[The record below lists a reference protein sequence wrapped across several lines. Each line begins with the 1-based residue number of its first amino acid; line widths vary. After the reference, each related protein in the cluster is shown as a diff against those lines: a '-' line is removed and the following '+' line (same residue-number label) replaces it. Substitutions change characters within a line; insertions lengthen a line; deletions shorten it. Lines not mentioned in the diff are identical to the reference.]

1 MTLDHSV
8 VARGR
13 HCPLAY
19 RYDPTD
25 VSAAPE
31 SSVADVLYV
40 IGGLYGNPVALETI
54 EAMAE
59 VERSEGRRVELI
71 FNGDFH
77 WFDTDPAI
85 FWALNDRV
93 MRHTALLGNVEFELV
108 DTHPGAGCG
117 CVYPDHVDD
126 GVVERSNRI
135 MARLQGVAA
144 ECHEQ
149 VAELRKLPR
158 YRCLELA
165 GQRVAIVHGD
175 PESLAGWGLALEALR
190 DHAHH
195 ATLQHWFERMGV
207 SVIAGTHT
215 CLPTLW
221 HEGERA
227 IINNGSAGMGNL
239 RDDSRGLI
247 SRIAV
252 DSSHPDALVRSRAG
266 ALTVELLPVA
276 FDIEAWQALFSRWWP
291 DGSDAALSYGK
302 RIRGGTRLDIEQ
314 AHLDLDTSR

>member
-1 MTLDHSV
+1 MS
-8 VARGR
+8 AGR

-19 RYDPTD
+19 RYR
-25 VSAAPE
+25 PE
-31 SSVADVLYV
+31 QVTAVVEPCDADVFYV
-40 IGGLYGNPVALETI
+40 IGGLYGNPLALETI

-59 VERSEGRRVELI
+59 EERAAGRRVELI

-77 WFDTDPAI
+77 WFDAEWGAFRAI
-85 FWALNDRV
+85 NDRV
-93 MRHTALLGNVEFELV
+93 MRHTAVLGNVEFELAEA
-108 DTHPGAGCG
+108 HPGAGCG
-117 CVYPDHVDD
+117 CAYLDHVDD

-144 ECHEQ
+144 DCHEQ

-158 YRCLELA
+158 YRCFELA

-175 PESLAGWGLALEALR
+175 PDSLAGWGMALEALC
-190 DHAHH
+190 DHGHR
-195 ATLQHWFERMGV
+195 ATLERWFEQMGV

-215 CLPTLW
+215 CLPALW
-221 HEGERA
+221 CSDERV

-239 RDDSRGLI
+239 RGDARGLI

-252 DSSHPDALVRSRAG
+252 DSYHPDALVRSRAG

-276 FDIEAWQALFSRWWP
+276 FDIGAWQALFSRWWP
-291 DGSDAALSYGK
+291 DGSDAALSYGE
-302 RIRGGTRLDIEQ
+302 RIHGGTRLDIEQ
-314 AHLDLDTSR
+314 VHIVL